1 VHADKTFREGEGVQ
15 REERWAMVHVAEREE
30 RSGLEGLDVLE
41 DERQKGTLKKKREDL
56 SGWLTR
62 GTSWPTELRVGKRI
76 AIEVAAGVK
85 RAAVEEAGI
94 HKKRMRDSGGWE
106 PAADAEPPD

>member
-1 VHADKTFREGEGVQ
+1 
-15 REERWAMVHVAEREE
+15 MVHVAEREE

-56 SGWLTR
+56 SDWRTR
-62 GTSWPTELRVGKRI
+62 EASWPTERRVGKRI

-85 RAAVEEAGI
+85 RVAAVEEAGR
-94 HKKRMRDSGGWE
+94 HRKRIRDSGGWE